1 MDIQLVANT
10 IRGLAMD
17 GVQAAKSGH
26 PGMPMGMA
34 DVSAVLWLKHLK
46 HNPQHPAW
54 PDRDRFVLSAGHGS
68 MLIYS
73 LLHLAGYDLPLDDL
87 KRFRQWKSLTP
98 GHPEYRLTPGVET
111 TTGPLSQGASNA
123 VGMAI
128 AEAML
133 AERFNAESAP
143 IVNHHT
149 YVICSDGDLM
159 EGASHEVFAL
169 AGHLK
174 LDKLVVLYDDNS
186 ITIEGA
192 TDLAYSDDVRKRF
205 EGYHWQVLEI
215 DGHDHGEID
224 RAIEIAKASTDAP
237 TLICCRT
244 RIAKG
249 SPNKEG
255 TAASHG
261 APLGDDEIRLTKQ
274 ALGLP
279 QDEKFHVPA
288 AVRQMFAARL
298 EECRAAEEEW
308 TQRMERYRHHHGAMA
323 REWDRWMSGELP
335 ADLESLITP
344 FDAGSS
350 MATRQASGTVIQEL
364 SAAIPWLV
372 GGSADLAPSNNTNI
386 KGGGDIAA
394 GSFGGRNFHFGV
406 REFGMAGIM
415 NGVALHGGF
424 RIFGGTF
431 LVFADFLRP
440 AIRLASIMHL
450 PVVYVFTHDS
460 IFVGE
465 DGPTH
470 QPVEQLASL
479 RVIPGLTVIR
489 PAEASETAAAWTVA
503 MEHRDGPTALLL
515 TRQNLPTIDRSL
527 YPAASN
533 LAKGAYVLWQSA
545 EGTPDLIL
553 MASGSEVSI
562 TLEAAEQLAKE
573 NHDTTVRV
581 VSFPSWELFERQDK
595 AYRETVLP
603 AACRKRLSVEA
614 GRTMCW
620 ERYIGAEGQAIGLD
634 HFGASA
640 PYQKLAEVY
649 GFTTDNVLAQARAML
664 GNEG

>member
-1 MDIQLVANT
+1 LNTPHQPDNNAASPARIGPNAITRVAEALNA
-10 IRGLAMD
+10 RFGSAVDVFADAGLAHYLAAPPEQMVD
-17 GVQAAKSGH
+17 EREVIATPWSLGKPSVLIARTIKGKGVSFMENRVEWHYKS
-26 PGMPMGMA
+26 
-34 DVSAVLWLKHLK
+34 
-46 HNPQHPAW
+46 
-54 PDRDRFVLSAGHGS
+54 
-68 MLIYS
+68 
-73 LLHLAGYDLPLDDL
+73 
-87 KRFRQWKSLTP
+87 
-98 GHPEYRLTPGVET
+98 
-111 TTGPLSQGASNA
+111 
-123 VGMAI
+123 
-128 AEAML
+128 
-133 AERFNAESAP
+133 
-143 IVNHHT
+143 
-149 YVICSDGDLM
+149 
-159 EGASHEVFAL
+159 
-169 AGHLK
+169 
-174 LDKLVVLYDDNS
+174 
-186 ITIEGA
+186 
-192 TDLAYSDDVRKRF
+192 
-205 EGYHWQVLEI
+205 
-215 DGHDHGEID
+215 
-224 RAIEIAKASTDAP
+224 
-237 TLICCRT
+237 
-244 RIAKG
+244 
-249 SPNKEG
+249 
-255 TAASHG
+255 G

-614 GRTMCW
+614 GRTQHGLVLP
-620 ERYIGAEGQAIGLD
+620 RRAGAPAAHGEQVRLRARLD
-634 HFGASA
+634 DAVTVEAVVDAVNS
-640 PYQKLAEVY
+640 LI
-649 GFTTDNVLAQARAML
+649 
-664 GNEG
+664 